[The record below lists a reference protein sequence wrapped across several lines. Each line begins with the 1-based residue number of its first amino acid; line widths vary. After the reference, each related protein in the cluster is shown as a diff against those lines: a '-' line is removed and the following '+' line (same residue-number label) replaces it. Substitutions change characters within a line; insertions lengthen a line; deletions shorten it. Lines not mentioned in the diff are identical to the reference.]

1 MSRPLRLCLCNDR
14 KKPTMLL
21 NVTEYYRPETIAEA
35 IRLLARP
42 GVKTAPLAGG
52 TLLTGQRDDMLQA
65 VVDLR
70 ALGLNTITEQDGQIH
85 LGAMVTLQALVDAPL
100 LGEVAGGI
108 LAQAATSSAARLIRN
123 AATVGGTLAAGPA
136 ANADMAVALTVL
148 EAQARLVGEH
158 ERLVPAEVVFE
169 QRQPGE
175 LLTEVVFK
183 RPAAS
188 TESAFLRLA
197 RTPTDVALI
206 HTAALVHAHGGTSQR
221 VRVAVGGVGMSPTRL
236 YETEAALE
244 GLPPLPEKID
254 PAVKL
259 GLASFAPPPDF
270 RASPEYRREMAAV
283 LARRALEQCFE
294 AARWKQL
301 MG

>member
-1 MSRPLRLCLCNDR
+1 
-14 KKPTMLL
+14 MLL
-21 NVTEYYRPETIAEA
+21 NVTEYYRPETITEA

-52 TLLTGQRDDMLQA
+52 TLLTGQRDDALQA

-70 ALGLNTITEQDGQIH
+70 ALGLNTISEQDGQIH
-85 LGAMVTLQALVDAPL
+85 LGAMVTLQALVDSSL
-100 LGEVAGGI
+100 IGELAGGI
-108 LAQAATSSAARLIRN
+108 LMQAAKSSAARLIRN

-136 ANADMAVALTVL
+136 TNADLAVALAVL
-148 EAQARLVGEH
+148 EAQARLVGEGG
-158 ERLVPAEVVFE
+158 RLIPAETVFE

-183 RPAAS
+183 RPAA
-188 TESAFLRLA
+188 EAEGAFLRLA
-197 RTPTDVALI
+197 RAPTDVALV
-206 HTAALVHAHGGTSQR
+206 HAAALVHAHGGTSQR
-221 VRVAVGGVGMSPTRL
+221 VRVAVGGVGMQPARL

-244 GLPPLPEKID
+244 GLPPLLEKID
-254 PAVKL
+254 PAVIIRL
-259 GLASFAPPPDF
+259 SSFAPPSDF

-294 AARWKQL
+294 AAHWKQL
-301 MG
+301 MV

>member
-1 MSRPLRLCLCNDR
+1 
-14 KKPTMLL
+14 MLL

-52 TLLTGQRDDMLQA
+52 TLLTGQRDDALQA

-70 ALGLNTITEQDGQIH
+70 ALGQTSINAHDDQIH
-85 LGAMVTLQALVDAPL
+85 LGAMVTLQALVDSTL
-100 LGEVAGGI
+100 IGEVAGGI

-136 ANADMAVALTVL
+136 ANADLAVALAVL
-148 EAQARLVGEH
+148 EGQARLVGER
-158 ERLVPAEVVFE
+158 ERLVPAAAVFE

-175 LLTEVVFK
+175 LLTEVIFK
-183 RPAAS
+183 RPAAGA
-188 TESAFLRLA
+188 EGAFLRLA
-197 RTPTDVALI
+197 RAPTDVALV
-206 HTAALVHAHGGTSQR
+206 HAAVLVYAHGGICQR
-221 VRVAVGGVGMSPTRL
+221 VRVAVGGVGMPPARL
-236 YETEAALE
+236 AETEAALE
-244 GLPPLPEKID
+244 GLPPLSEKID
-254 PAVKL
+254 PAVIN

-270 RASPEYRREMAAV
+270 RASPDYRREMAAV
-283 LARRALEQCFE
+283 LARRALEHCCE
-294 AARWKQL
+294 AVRWKQL

>member
-1 MSRPLRLCLCNDR
+1 
-14 KKPTMLL
+14 MLL
-21 NVTEYYRPETIAEA
+21 NMTEYYRPETIAEA

-42 GVKTAPLAGG
+42 GIKTAPLAGG
-52 TLLTGQRDDMLQA
+52 TLLTGQRDDALQA
-65 VVDLR
+65 VVDLQ

-100 LGEVAGGI
+100 IGEMAGGI

-123 AATVGGTLAAGPA
+123 AATVGGTLAAGQA
-136 ANADMAVALTVL
+136 ANADLAVALAVL
-148 EAQARLVGEH
+148 EGQARLVGER
-158 ERLVPAEVVFE
+158 ERLVPAEAVFE

-175 LLTEVVFK
+175 LLTEIMFK
-183 RPAAS
+183 RPAAG
-188 TESAFLRLA
+188 TKGAFLRLA
-197 RTPTDVALI
+197 RAPTDVALV
-206 HTAALVHAHGGTSQR
+206 HAAALVHAHDGTSQR
-221 VRVAVGGVGMSPTRL
+221 VRVAVGGVGISPARL

-244 GLPPLPEKID
+244 GLPQLPEKID
-254 PAVKL
+254 PAVTI

-283 LARRALEQCFE
+283 LARRALERCFE

>member
-1 MSRPLRLCLCNDR
+1 
-14 KKPTMLL
+14 MLL
-21 NVTEYYRPETIAEA
+21 NVTEYYRPETIAEI

-52 TLLTGQRDDMLQA
+52 TLLTVQRDDALQA

-70 ALGLNTITEQDGQIH
+70 ALGLDTISEQDGQIH
-85 LGAMVTLQALVDAPL
+85 LGAMVTLQALVDSSL
-100 LGEVAGGI
+100 IGEIAGGI
-108 LAQAATSSAARLIRN
+108 LVQAAKSSAARLIRN

-136 ANADMAVALTVL
+136 ANADLAVALAVL
-148 EAQARLVGEH
+148 EAQARLVGEE
-158 ERLVPAEVVFE
+158 ERLIPAETVFE

-175 LLTEVVFK
+175 LLTEIIFK
-183 RPAAS
+183 RPALG
-188 TESAFLRLA
+188 TEGAFLRLA
-197 RTPTDVALI
+197 RAPTDVALV
-206 HTAALVHAHGGTSQR
+206 HAAALVHAHSGISHR
-221 VRVAVGGVGMSPTRL
+221 VRVAVGGVGMQPARI

-244 GLPPLPEKID
+244 GLPPLLEKID
-254 PAVKL
+254 PAVIIRL
-259 GLASFAPPPDF
+259 PSFAPPPDF

-301 MG
+301 IFQYPQSGSL